1 MRKLLI
7 TGLLS
12 FLSFQSVAAGRVVDA
27 KVISIRVDLSGKAMV
42 MFNKTVESSP
52 DCVNPA
58 YGNALAFDAS
68 TAGGKAILSLVIS
81 AKAIRSDITV
91 YGAGTCGLFGGSNV
105 ETWNYGVS
113 S

>member
-7 TGLLS
+7 IGLLS
-12 FLSFQSVAAGRVVDA
+12 VLSFQSLAAGRVVDA

-42 MFNKTVESSP
+42 MFDKTVETSP

-68 TAGGKAILSLVIS
+68 TNGGLAILSLVLS
-81 AKAIRSDITV
+81 AKAIKSDITV
-91 YGAGTCGLFGGSNV
+91 YGGGSCGLFGGSNV
-105 ETWNYGVS
+105 ETWGYGVS